1 MTDAPKPGLGH
12 GHVIPRPDGVKARCG
27 GPAICRKC
35 QLEKALLDMIAG
47 DARAKLEQVADSAAG
62 EPIDERYHI
71 KPATLRAEIASIRY
85 LAGEITLR
93 MPDDAEVPQEFES
106 GLVAEVRIVGTAPDR
121 APHPEITDAERLN
134 KLTTIR
140 RALDVFR
147 DAEIARLVR
156 LDSPDKA
163 VTMYGVARIAAL
175 GNLEDIAVATAW
187 IDAAI
192 REERSRNG

>member
-121 APHPEITDAERLN
+121 APHPEITDAERYRYLRP
-134 KLTTIR
+134 LIIGGPEADARTLLLGEMLMR
-140 RALDVFR
+140 GLDGDNV
-147 DAEIARLVR
+147 V
-156 LDSPDKA
+156 
-163 VTMYGVARIAAL
+163 
-175 GNLEDIAVATAW
+175 
-187 IDAAI
+187 DAAI
-192 REERSRNG
+192 REERGRNA